1 MASCG
6 AAGWAPG
13 ASRAVTPGIPAATT
27 RSVEHEG
34 TIDQVSLPRPR
45 VSRVG
50 LVLLAIFVL
59 LVLSACAA
67 APAGSPGA
75 SGATASPTPIPTPL
89 HPAPLGADPFSL
101 LSWAFTPI
109 FQLAFII
116 LIGFYKLIGDIGI
129 AIILLTVVIRIPLIP
144 LFRKQTV
151 SMRTTQLLAPEVRE
165 IQRRNKGNRQAIFDE
180 TQAMYRSYGV
190 SQFSGCLPILLQMPL
205 LFIMYQVIREGL
217 TNYDVSSMLTV
228 FGSKVIDL
236 GCPSVPEIVNNIVKP
251 CVDTKVAWLGGL
263 DVGQPHI
270 DFGVPIPILNVTLG
284 ISIIAVVS
292 ALLQVLQSR
301 MTMPPLDP
309 ANPDPS
315 ARMTRQTMVILP
327 LIFVFYAGFLP
338 AGLYIYY
345 TASTIISIIQQYLI
359 VGWGSLF
366 PLFGWNPG
374 FAANHTP
381 RFPVALPAPTKIVR
395 PAGAPTRSKNPGK
408 DAPDRAALDRSASA
422 AKTVRARERGRQ
434 GRRGRRR

>member
-1 MASCG
+1 M
-6 AAGWAPG
+6 
-13 ASRAVTPGIPAATT
+13 
-27 RSVEHEG
+27 
-34 TIDQVSLPRPR
+34 
-45 VSRVG
+45 SRVG
-50 LVLLAIFVL
+50 LVLLAIFVV
-59 LVLSACAA
+59 LVLSACAG

-75 SGATASPTPIPTPL
+75 SGATPSPTPIPTPL
-89 HPAPLGADPFSL
+89 HPAPLGGDPFSL

-109 FQLAFII
+109 FQLVFII

-151 SMRTTQLLAPEVRE
+151 SMRTTQLLAPEVKE

-180 TQAMYRSYGV
+180 TQAMYRSYGI

-205 LFIMYQVIREGL
+205 LFVMYQVIREGL
-217 TNYDVSSMLTV
+217 TNYDVSAMLTV
-228 FGSKVIDL
+228 FGAKIIDL
-236 GCPSVPEIVNNIVKP
+236 GCHATPDFVNNIVVP
-251 CVDTKVAWLGGL
+251 CVNTKVVWLGGL
-263 DVGQPHI
+263 DVGQAHT
-270 DFGVPIPILNVTLG
+270 DFGVPIPFFNITLG
-284 ISIIAVVS
+284 ISLIAVVS

-309 ANPDPS
+309 ASPDPS

-395 PAGAPTRSKNPGK
+395 PAGAPTRSKTAGK

>member
-1 MASCG
+1 
-6 AAGWAPG
+6 
-13 ASRAVTPGIPAATT
+13 
-27 RSVEHEG
+27 
-34 TIDQVSLPRPR
+34 

-59 LVLSACAA
+59 LVLTACAA

-75 SGATASPTPIPTPL
+75 SGASASPTPIPTPL

-129 AIILLTVVIRIPLIP
+129 AIILLTVAIRVALIP
-144 LFRKQTV
+144 LFRKQIV
-151 SMRTTQLLAPEVRE
+151 SMRTTQLLAPEVKE

-205 LFIMYQVIREGL
+205 LFVMYQVIREGL

-236 GCPSVPEIVNNIVKP
+236 GCPSVPEVINNIVKP

-270 DFGVPIPILNVTLG
+270 DFGVPIPILNITLG

-395 PAGAPTRSKNPGK
+395 PAGAPTRSKNPGNN
-408 DAPDRAALDRSASA
+408 APDRAALDRSASA

>member
-1 MASCG
+1 M
-6 AAGWAPG
+6 
-13 ASRAVTPGIPAATT
+13 T
-27 RSVEHEG
+27 RSAEHEG

-45 VSRVG
+45 GSRVG
-50 LVLLAIFVL
+50 LVLLAVLIL
-59 LVLSACAA
+59 LVLAACAG
-67 APAGSPGA
+67 APVGSPGA
-75 SGATASPTPIPTPL
+75 SGAAPASPTPIPTPL

-109 FQLAFII
+109 FQFVFII
-116 LIGFYKLIGDIGI
+116 LIAFYRLTGDIGV
-129 AIILLTVVIRIPLIP
+129 AIILLTIAIRIPLIP
-144 LFRKQTV
+144 LFRRQTV
-151 SMRTTQLLAPEVRE
+151 SMRTTQLLAPEVKE
-165 IQRRNKGNRQAIFDE
+165 IQRKNKGNRQAIFDE
-180 TQAMYRSYGV
+180 TQAMYRSYGI

-205 LFIMYQVIREGL
+205 LFVMYQVIREGL
-217 TNYDVSSMLTV
+217 TNFDVSSMLTV
-228 FGSKVIDL
+228 FGAKVIDL
-236 GCPSVPEIVNNIVKP
+236 NCPAVPQFVNHIVVP
-251 CVDTKVAWLGGL
+251 CVNTKVAWLAGL

-284 ISIIAVVS
+284 ISLIAIVS

-366 PLFGWNPG
+366 PLFGWKPG
-374 FAANHTP
+374 FATNHTP

-395 PAGAPTRSKNPGK
+395 PAGAPTRSKTPGK
-408 DAPDRAALDRSASA
+408 EAPDRAALDRTASA
-422 AKTVRARERGRQ
+422 AKTVRSRERGRQ

>member
-1 MASCG
+1 VTLSRRRSNLARLLPILALVAVALVVAACG
-6 AAGWAPG
+6 GGPTGSAG
-13 ASRAVTPGIPAATT
+13 ASTPPPTLPPAA
-27 RSVEHEG
+27 
-34 TIDQVSLPRPR
+34 IP
-45 VSRVG
+45 
-50 LVLLAIFVL
+50 LAPVH
-59 LVLSACAA
+59 
-67 APAGSPGA
+67 PG
-75 SGATASPTPIPTPL
+75 
-89 HPAPLGADPFSL
+89 DPFSL
-101 LSWAFTPI
+101 LAWLFTPI
-109 FQLAFII
+109 FQAFFI
-116 LIGFYKLIGDIGI
+116 LLVVLDKVTGNIVI
-129 AIILLTVVIRIPLIP
+129 AIILMTIVIRIILIP
-144 LFRKQTV
+144 VFRRQTV
-151 SMRTTQLLAPEVRE
+151 STRRTQMLAPEVKE

-205 LFIMYQVIREGL
+205 LFVMYQVIREGL
-217 TNYDVSSMLTV
+217 TNYDVSTMLTV
-228 FGSKVIDL
+228 FGQKVIDL
-236 GCPSVPEIVNNIVKP
+236 GCPSVPQFVNNIVVP
-251 CVDTKVAWLGGL
+251 CVNTKVAWLAGL

-270 DFGVPIPILNVTLG
+270 DFGVPIPILNITLG

-301 MTMPPLDP
+301 MTMPPLDT

-366 PLFGWNPG
+366 PLFGWKPG

-395 PAGAPTRSKNPGK
+395 PAGAPAQKKTSGK
-408 DAPDRAALDRSASA
+408 EAPDRAALDRSASA
-422 AKTVRARERGRQ
+422 AKTVRSRERGRQ

>member
-1 MASCG
+1 V
-6 AAGWAPG
+6 
-13 ASRAVTPGIPAATT
+13 RF
-27 RSVEHEG
+27 
-34 TIDQVSLPRPR
+34 PRPR
-45 VSRVG
+45 GSRVG
-50 LVLLAIFVL
+50 LLL
-59 LVLSACAA
+59 LVVFLLLVVAACA

-75 SGATASPTPIPTPL
+75 SGVATSASPTPIPTPL

-101 LSWAFTPI
+101 LAWAFTPI
-109 FQLAFII
+109 FQVAFFI
-116 LIGFYKLIGDIGI
+116 LIAFYKLTGDIGI
-129 AIILLTVVIRIPLIP
+129 AIIALTIAIRIPLIP

-151 SMRTTQLLAPEVRE
+151 SMRTTQLLAPEVKE

-180 TQAMYRSYGV
+180 TQAMYRSYGI

-205 LFIMYQVIREGL
+205 LFVMYQVIREGL

-228 FGSKVIDL
+228 FGNRLIDL
-236 GCPSVPEIVNNIVKP
+236 GCPSVPNVVNGVVVP
-251 CVDTKVAWLGGL
+251 CVNTTVAWLGGL
-263 DVGQPHI
+263 DVGRSHI
-270 DFGVPIPILNVTLG
+270 DFGVPIPFLNITLG
-284 ISIIAVVS
+284 ISIIAIFS
-292 ALLQVLQSR
+292 AILQVLQSR

-309 ANPDPS
+309 SSPDQT
-315 ARMTRQTMVILP
+315 ARMTRQTMVVLP

-366 PLFGWNPG
+366 PLFGWKPG

-381 RFPVALPAPTKIVR
+381 RFPVALPAPTKPTR
-395 PAGAPTRSKNPGK
+395 PAGAPARSTTPGK
-408 DAPDRAALDRSASA
+408 QAPDRAALDRTASA
-422 AKTVRARERGRQ
+422 AKTVRSSGRGRQ

>member
-1 MASCG
+1 MNMKG
-6 AAGWAPG
+6 
-13 ASRAVTPGIPAATT
+13 
-27 RSVEHEG
+27 RS
-34 TIDQVSLPRPR
+34 IQVSLPRPR

-75 SGATASPTPIPTPL
+75 SGASASPTPIPTPL

-236 GCPSVPEIVNNIVKP
+236 GCPSVPEVINNIVKP

-270 DFGVPIPILNVTLG
+270 DFGVPIPFFNITLG

-374 FAANHTP
+374 FATNHTP

-395 PAGAPTRSKNPGK
+395 PAGAPTRSKTSGK

>member
-1 MASCG
+1 
-6 AAGWAPG
+6 
-13 ASRAVTPGIPAATT
+13 
-27 RSVEHEG
+27 
-34 TIDQVSLPRPR
+34 
-45 VSRVG
+45 
-50 LVLLAIFVL
+50 
-59 LVLSACAA
+59 
-67 APAGSPGA
+67 
-75 SGATASPTPIPTPL
+75 
-89 HPAPLGADPFSL
+89 
-101 LSWAFTPI
+101 
-109 FQLAFII
+109 
-116 LIGFYKLIGDIGI
+116 
-129 AIILLTVVIRIPLIP
+129 
-144 LFRKQTV
+144 
-151 SMRTTQLLAPEVRE
+151 MRTTQLLAPEVKE

-205 LFIMYQVIREGL
+205 LFVMYQVIREGL

-236 GCPSVPEIVNNIVKP
+236 GCPSVPEVINNIVKP

-270 DFGVPIPILNVTLG
+270 DFGVPIPFFNITLG

-395 PAGAPTRSKNPGK
+395 PAGAPAQKKNSGK

>member
-1 MASCG
+1 MSFL
-6 AAGWAPG
+6 
-13 ASRAVTPGIPAATT
+13 
-27 RSVEHEG
+27 
-34 TIDQVSLPRPR
+34 DQVSFRRPR
-45 VSRVG
+45 GSRVG
-50 LVLLAIFVL
+50 LLLLAVFIVL
-59 LVLSACAA
+59 IVAACA

-75 SGATASPTPIPTPL
+75 SGAVSSATPTPIPTPL
-89 HPAPLGADPFSL
+89 HPAPIGADPFSL
-101 LSWAFTPI
+101 LAWAFTPI
-109 FQLAFII
+109 FQVAFFI
-116 LIGFYKLIGDIGI
+116 LIAFYKLTGDIGI
-129 AIILLTVVIRIPLIP
+129 AIIALTIAIRIPLIP

-151 SMRTTQLLAPEVRE
+151 SMRTTQLLAPEVKE

-180 TQAMYRSYGV
+180 TQAMYRSYGI

-205 LFIMYQVIREGL
+205 LFVMYQVIREGL

-228 FGSKVIDL
+228 FGNRLIDL
-236 GCPSVPEIVNNIVKP
+236 GCPTVPNVVNGVVQP
-251 CVDTKVAWLGGL
+251 CVNTTVAWLGGL
-263 DVGQPHI
+263 DVGRSHI
-270 DFGVPIPILNVTLG
+270 DFGVPIPLLNITLG
-284 ISIIAVVS
+284 ISIIAIIS
-292 ALLQVLQSR
+292 AILQVLQSR

-309 ANPDPS
+309 SSPDQT

-381 RFPVALPAPTKIVR
+381 RFPVALPAPTKITR
-395 PAGAPTRSKNPGK
+395 PAGAPTRSTSPGK
-408 DAPDRAALDRSASA
+408 QAPDRAALDRTASA
-422 AKTVRARERGRQ
+422 AKTVRSSGRGRQ

>member
-1 MASCG
+1 
-6 AAGWAPG
+6 
-13 ASRAVTPGIPAATT
+13 
-27 RSVEHEG
+27 
-34 TIDQVSLPRPR
+34 VSFRRPR
-45 VSRVG
+45 GSRVG
-50 LVLLAIFVL
+50 LLLLVVLVVFVL
-59 LVLSACAA
+59 TACAGV
-67 APAGSPGA
+67 PAGSPGA
-75 SGATASPTPIPTPL
+75 SGAVTPSPTPIPTPL

-101 LSWAFTPI
+101 LAWAFTPI
-109 FQLAFII
+109 FQVAFII

-129 AIILLTVVIRIPLIP
+129 AIILLTIVIRVPLIP
-144 LFRKQTV
+144 LFRRQIV
-151 SMRTTQLLAPEVRE
+151 SMRTTQLLAPEVKE

-205 LFIMYQVIREGL
+205 LFVMYQVIREGL

-228 FGSKVIDL
+228 FGAKVIDL
-236 GCPSVPEIVNNIVKP
+236 GCPSVPEVINHIVKP

-270 DFGVPIPILNVTLG
+270 DFGLPIPILNITLG

-292 ALLQVLQSR
+292 AVLQVLQSR

-309 ANPDPS
+309 SNPDPS

-345 TASTIISIIQQYLI
+345 TASTIISVIQQYLI

-381 RFPVALPAPTKIVR
+381 RFPVALPAPKKVER
-395 PAGAPTRSKNPGK
+395 PAGAPTRSKNPGAK
-408 DAPDRAALDRSASA
+408 APDRAALDRTASA
-422 AKTVRARERGRQ
+422 AKTVRSRERGRQ

>member
-1 MASCG
+1 
-6 AAGWAPG
+6 
-13 ASRAVTPGIPAATT
+13 
-27 RSVEHEG
+27 
-34 TIDQVSLPRPR
+34 VSLRRPR
-45 VSRVG
+45 ASRVG
-50 LVLLAIFVL
+50 FLLLVVLVALVLA
-59 LVLSACAA
+59 ACAG

-75 SGATASPTPIPTPL
+75 SGAVSPTPTPVPTPL

-101 LSWAFTPI
+101 LAFLFTPI
-109 FQLAFII
+109 FQVVFII
-116 LIGFYKLIGDIGI
+116 LIGFYKLVGLIAPPGDIGI
-129 AIILLTVVIRIPLIP
+129 AIILLTIVIRIPLIP

-151 SMRTTQLLAPEVRE
+151 SMRTTQLLAPEVKE

-205 LFIMYQVIREGL
+205 LFVMYQVIREGL
-217 TNYDVSSMLTV
+217 TNYDVSTMLTV
-228 FGSKVIDL
+228 FGQKVIDL
-236 GCPSVPEIVNNIVKP
+236 GCPSVPQFVNNIVVP
-251 CVDTKVAWLGGL
+251 CVNTKVAWLGGL

-270 DFGVPIPILNVTLG
+270 DFGLPIPIFNITLG

-345 TASTIISIIQQYLI
+345 TASTVISIIQQYLI

-395 PAGAPTRSKNPGK
+395 PAGAPTQKKTPGNK
-408 DAPDRAALDRSASA
+408 APDRAALDRTASA
-422 AKTVRARERGRQ
+422 AKTVRSRERGRQ

>member
-1 MASCG
+1 M
-6 AAGWAPG
+6 
-13 ASRAVTPGIPAATT
+13 
-27 RSVEHEG
+27 
-34 TIDQVSLPRPR
+34 SLRRPR
-45 VSRVG
+45 ASRVG
-50 LVLLAIFVL
+50 FLLLVVLVALVLA
-59 LVLSACAA
+59 ACAG

-75 SGATASPTPIPTPL
+75 SGVPVSPTPTPVPTPL

-101 LSWAFTPI
+101 LAFLFTPI
-109 FQLAFII
+109 FQVVFII
-116 LIGFYKLIGDIGI
+116 LIGFYKLIGLIAPPGDIGI
-129 AIILLTVVIRIPLIP
+129 AIILLTIVIRIPLIP

-151 SMRTTQLLAPEVRE
+151 SMRTTQLLAPEVKE

-205 LFIMYQVIREGL
+205 LFVMYQVIREGL
-217 TNYDVSSMLTV
+217 TNYDVSTMLTV
-228 FGSKVIDL
+228 FGQKVIDL
-236 GCPSVPEIVNNIVKP
+236 GCPSVPQFVNNIVVP
-251 CVDTKVAWLGGL
+251 CVNTKVAWLGGL

-270 DFGVPIPILNVTLG
+270 DFGLPIPIFNITLG

-345 TASTIISIIQQYLI
+345 TASTVISIIQQYLI

-395 PAGAPTRSKNPGK
+395 PAGAPTQKKTPGNK
-408 DAPDRAALDRSASA
+408 APDRAALDRTASA
-422 AKTVRARERGRQ
+422 AKTVRSRERGRQ

>member
-1 MASCG
+1 
-6 AAGWAPG
+6 
-13 ASRAVTPGIPAATT
+13 
-27 RSVEHEG
+27 
-34 TIDQVSLPRPR
+34 VSLPRPR

-59 LVLSACAA
+59 LVLSACAG

-75 SGATASPTPIPTPL
+75 SGVSPSPTPIPTPL

-109 FQLAFII
+109 FQLVFII
-116 LIGFYKLIGDIGI
+116 LIGFDKLVGDIGI
-129 AIILLTVVIRIPLIP
+129 AIVLLTIVIRIPLIP
-144 LFRKQTV
+144 LFRRQTV

-251 CVDTKVAWLGGL
+251 CVETKVAWLGGL

-270 DFGVPIPILNVTLG
+270 DFGVPIPFFNITLG

-366 PLFGWNPG
+366 PLFGWNPS
-374 FAANHTP
+374 FATNHTP
-381 RFPVALPAPTKIVR
+381 RFPVALPAPKKIER
-395 PAGAPTRSKNPGK
+395 PAGAPTRSKTTGK
-408 DAPDRAALDRSASA
+408 DGPDRAALDRSASA

>member
-1 MASCG
+1 
-6 AAGWAPG
+6 
-13 ASRAVTPGIPAATT
+13 
-27 RSVEHEG
+27 
-34 TIDQVSLPRPR
+34 VSLRRPR
-45 VSRVG
+45 ASRVG
-50 LVLLAIFVL
+50 LLL
-59 LVLSACAA
+59 LVVLVALVLAACAG

-75 SGATASPTPIPTPL
+75 SGAVSPTPTPVPTPL

-101 LSWAFTPI
+101 LAFLFTPI
-109 FQLAFII
+109 FQVVFTI
-116 LIGFYKLIGDIGI
+116 LIGFYKLIGLIAPPGDIGI
-129 AIILLTVVIRIPLIP
+129 AIILLTIVIRIPLIP

-151 SMRTTQLLAPEVRE
+151 SMRTTQLLAPEVKE

-180 TQAMYRSYGV
+180 TQAMYRSYGI

-205 LFIMYQVIREGL
+205 LFVMYQVIREGL

-228 FGSKVIDL
+228 FGTKIIDL
-236 GCPSVPEIVNNIVKP
+236 GCPTVPQFVNHIVVP
-251 CVDTKVAWLGGL
+251 CVNTKVAWLGGL

-270 DFGVPIPILNVTLG
+270 DFGLPIPILNITLG

-309 ANPDPS
+309 ASPDPS

-395 PAGAPTRSKNPGK
+395 TAGAPAQKKKTPGK
-408 DAPDRAALDRSASA
+408 DAPDRAALDRTASA
-422 AKTVRARERGRQ
+422 AKTVRSRERGRQ

>member
-1 MASCG
+1 
-6 AAGWAPG
+6 
-13 ASRAVTPGIPAATT
+13 
-27 RSVEHEG
+27 
-34 TIDQVSLPRPR
+34 VSLPRPR

-59 LVLSACAA
+59 LVLSACAG

-75 SGATASPTPIPTPL
+75 SGLSPSPTPIPTPL

-109 FQLAFII
+109 FQLVFII
-116 LIGFYKLIGDIGI
+116 LIGFDKLVGDIGI
-129 AIILLTVVIRIPLIP
+129 AIILLTIVIRIPLIP
-144 LFRKQTV
+144 LFRRQTV

-236 GCPSVPEIVNNIVKP
+236 GCATVPEIVNNIVKP

-270 DFGVPIPILNVTLG
+270 DFGVPIPFFNITLG

-395 PAGAPTRSKNPGK
+395 PAGAPAQKKNSGK
-408 DAPDRAALDRSASA
+408 EAPDRAALDRSASA

>member
-1 MASCG
+1 
-6 AAGWAPG
+6 
-13 ASRAVTPGIPAATT
+13 
-27 RSVEHEG
+27 
-34 TIDQVSLPRPR
+34 VSFRRPR
-45 VSRVG
+45 ASRVG
-50 LVLLAIFVL
+50 LLL
-59 LVLSACAA
+59 LVVLIALVLAACAG
-67 APAGSPGA
+67 APVGSPGA
-75 SGATASPTPIPTPL
+75 SGASISPSPTPIPTPL
-89 HPAPLGADPFSL
+89 HPAPLAADPFSL
-101 LSWAFTPI
+101 LAFLFTPI

-116 LIGFYKLIGDIGI
+116 LIGFYKVIGDIGI
-129 AIILLTVVIRIPLIP
+129 AIILLTIAIRVPLIP
-144 LFRKQTV
+144 LFRKQIV
-151 SMRTTQLLAPEVRE
+151 SMRTTQLLAPEVKE

-205 LFIMYQVIREGL
+205 LFVMYQVIREGL
-217 TNYDVSSMLTV
+217 TNYDVSAMLTV
-228 FGSKVIDL
+228 LGTKVIPLD
-236 GCPSVPEIVNNIVKP
+236 CPTVPEVVNHIVKP
-251 CVDTKVAWLGGL
+251 CVTTTVAWLGGL

-270 DFGVPIPILNVTLG
+270 DFGVPIPIFNITLG

-309 ANPDPS
+309 SNPDPS

-345 TASTIISIIQQYLI
+345 TASTIISIVQQYLI

-381 RFPVALPAPTKIVR
+381 RFPVALPAPQKIVR
-395 PAGAPTRSKNPGK
+395 PAGAPARSKTPGK
-408 DAPDRAALDRSASA
+408 DAPDRAALDRTASA
-422 AKTVRARERGRQ
+422 AKTLRSRERGRQ